1 MPKGEHG
8 SSPQK
13 STDYRLIGLHPKLTR
28 PFCKRNALGGPRH
41 DAKRHLQSSC
51 CYNRRAAIHRQ
62 SQLRGV
68 NCIASQPGCRR
79 LPVEYSDPAESPVHL
94 LPESQPVRR
103 GVRTIMDGESRRTGC
118 MLWQHCIDPVLHWGL
133 RPRRGPPYARATRG
147 RTESER
153 CASMASRKERM
164 GSSVRGEG
172 KEVGGDSATGRAYM
186 SCLHSNPG
194 PCDAMQRWLAC
205 PTVARIGSEPI
216 LSCHAPLL
224 RIPRDHP
231 PPYFRACLR
240 VAQRSLRPRKP
251 CTHLQALQWP
261 CPRRTMAR
269 PDFLPAADHDLSSRT
284 AQLCTERPDGRR
296 NIRTCP
302 TWIPLSTD
310 RNRRQSPKNP

>member
-1 MPKGEHG
+1 
-8 SSPQK
+8 
-13 STDYRLIGLHPKLTR
+13 
-28 PFCKRNALGGPRH
+28 
-41 DAKRHLQSSC
+41 
-51 CYNRRAAIHRQ
+51 
-62 SQLRGV
+62 
-68 NCIASQPGCRR
+68 
-79 LPVEYSDPAESPVHL
+79 
-94 LPESQPVRR
+94 
-103 GVRTIMDGESRRTGC
+103 MDGESRRTGC
-118 MLWQHCIDPVLHWGL
+118 MLWQHCIDPVSHWGL

-310 RNRRQSPKNP
+310 RNRRQSPKNPWLPIGEGLCSTRNASEQSCPSLASPAPEDLQCTKASSKHSSNRARPSPSFRTFRNSATQLFATSPSWMKRHIRNPCSCCPLRACSSL